1 MSSNQGIGEVTMA
14 FGICYGEDKTNKH
27 PSPCKRRTREKH
39 MGMPFEPDFLDFGQ
53 ETQAKQE
60 EHQLLIR
67 SFSSMI
73 PQARGYF
80 VNIGSL
86 SESGMCE

>member
-1 MSSNQGIGEVTMA
+1 
-14 FGICYGEDKTNKH
+14 
-27 PSPCKRRTREKH
+27 
-39 MGMPFEPDFLDFGQ
+39 MGMPFESDFLDFRQ
-53 ETQAKQE
+53 ETQPRQE

-67 SFSSMI
+67 SFPSMI
-73 PQARGYF
+73 PQARGYL